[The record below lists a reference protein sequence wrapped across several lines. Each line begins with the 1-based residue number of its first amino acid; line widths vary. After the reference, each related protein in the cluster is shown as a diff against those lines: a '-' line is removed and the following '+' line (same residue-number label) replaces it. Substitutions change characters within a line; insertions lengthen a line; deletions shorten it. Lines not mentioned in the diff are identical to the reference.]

1 MTTKSQSPTVELTES
16 EKTYR
21 TSDIQMASVLVAV
34 GHKLIDVTEEQHQ
47 TSRGNSSRSV
57 FVFLNDEVKQTIIE
71 YVNRKVVVNARDLLD
86 TFRNL
91 KQLSHNKG
99 AR

>member
-1 MTTKSQSPTVELTES
+1 MTTEPNVEFTES
-16 EKTYR
+16 DKTYR

-34 GHKLIDVTEEQHQ
+34 GHSLSDVTEERHP

-57 FVFLNDEVKQTIIE
+57 FVFLNDEVKQTIVE
-71 YVNRKVVVNARDLLD
+71 YINRKVQVNARDLLD